1 MKFQKGLN
9 DKIRPHILVAR
20 VNTLSETVKK
30 AMRLEEDFKYNHGSD
45 ESGKKQ
51 WSSGSHHGKGQGQ
64 KFKKGFFKKFDNR
77 KQSFMHDKSASS
89 HSSEKKPCP
98 LCGMSHEG

>member
-77 KQSFMHDKSASS
+77 KQSFVHDMFG
-89 HSSEKKPCP
+89 
-98 LCGMSHEG
+98 L

>member
-9 DKIRPHILVAR
+9 DKIRPHILAAG
-20 VNTLSETVKK
+20 VNTLSETVKR
-30 AMRLEEDFKYNHGSD
+30 AMRLEEDFKYNHGFD

-51 WSSGSHHGKGQGQ
+51 WSSGSHHGKGHGQ

-77 KQSFMHDKSASS
+77 K
-89 HSSEKKPCP
+89 
-98 LCGMSHEG
+98 

>member
-1 MKFQKGLN
+1 MEEYAAKFIDLSRFAPYLIPDEHKKVMKFQKGLN
-9 DKIRPHILVAR
+9 DQIRPHILAAG
-20 VNTLSETVKK
+20 VNTLFETVKR

-64 KFKKGFFKKFDNR
+64 KFKKGFFKKFENR
-77 KQSFMHDKSASS
+77 Q
-89 HSSEKKPCP
+89 
-98 LCGMSHEG
+98 